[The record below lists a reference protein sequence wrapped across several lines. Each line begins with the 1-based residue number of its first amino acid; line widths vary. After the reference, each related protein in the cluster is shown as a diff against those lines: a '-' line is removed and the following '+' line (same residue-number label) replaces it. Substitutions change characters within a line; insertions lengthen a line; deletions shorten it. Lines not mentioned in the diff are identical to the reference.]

1 MIPAANG
8 YLEDLEIE
16 EMPTKTYKM
25 HLDQD
30 YISGYC
36 NEREALKQTV
46 YKILNTE
53 RYQYII
59 YAWNYGI
66 ELSDLFGEPISY
78 VCPEIERRVT
88 EALIQDTRINSCST
102 FSFDT
107 REQGTVRVS
116 FIVHSIYGDFDMNTE
131 VSV

>member
-36 NEREALKQTV
+36 DEREALKQTI

-53 RYQYII
+53 
-59 YAWNYGI
+59 
-66 ELSDLFGEPISY
+66 SDLFGEPISY

-107 REQGTVRVS
+107 REQGTVGVS

>member
-1 MIPAANG
+1 MSQITFAR
-8 YLEDLEIE
+8 Y
-16 EMPTKTYKM
+16 PT
-25 HLDQD
+25 
-30 YISGYC
+30 ISTKSVFTATG
-36 NEREALKQTV
+36 LSL
-46 YKILNTE
+46 IH
-53 RYQYII
+53 I
-59 YAWNYGI
+59 YGI

-107 REQGTVRVS
+107 REQGTVGVS